1 MASQIS
7 LPPEV
12 LRRAKEA
19 AAADA
24 PAPAADASGMDAAEE
39 QATRADFFEAV
50 EYVNTQALQLSDDA
64 QRKLFGLHCVATN
77 GAPPP
82 NDSPSFRT
90 LYENMPESERAK
102 DAAWRSA
109 HEEHPQ
115 QLSAMRAYVD
125 LVTREVPDFLLMAPE
140 EDASDDQLRKVKNDL
155 SACGINEAD
164 APPPPPARDVFEAA
178 RAGAA
183 SLKAFGGDLS
193 TDVNKVDDYHLTPLI
208 HAVDA
213 EREDSARLLLDAGA
227 DLNQSDDDGSTPLH
241 YAALLGSIPL
251 ATLLADRGADRS
263 LTDGDGNTA
272 GDVARSEGHTAIAE
286 LLATLK

>member
-19 AAADA
+19 AAAEA
-24 PAPAADASGMDAAEE
+24 PAPAADASGLDAAEE

-50 EYVNTQALQLSDDA
+50 EYVNTQAVKLSDDA

-102 DAAWRSA
+102 DAAWRAA

-125 LVTREVPDFLLMAPE
+125 EVAREVPDFLLSAPE
-140 EDASDDQLRKVKNDL
+140 EDASDDQLAKVKNDL
-155 SACGINEAD
+155 SACGINESN

-183 SLKAFGGDLS
+183 SLKAFGDF
-193 TDVNKVDDYHLTPLI
+193 DVNEIDDYHLTPLI

-263 LTDGDGNTA
+263 LKDGDGNTA
-272 GDVARSEGHTAIAE
+272 ADVARSEGYSEIAE
-286 LLATLK
+286 LLATP

>member
-1 MASQIS
+1 
-7 LPPEV
+7 
-12 LRRAKEA
+12 
-19 AAADA
+19 
-24 PAPAADASGMDAAEE
+24 
-39 QATRADFFEAV
+39 
-50 EYVNTQALQLSDDA
+50 
-64 QRKLFGLHCVATN
+64 
-77 GAPPP
+77 
-82 NDSPSFRT
+82 
-90 LYENMPESERAK
+90 MPEPERAK

-125 LVTREVPDFLLMAPE
+125 EVTREVPDFLLMAPE
-140 EDASDDQLRKVKNDL
+140 EDASDDQLAKVKNDL

-164 APPPPPARDVFEAA
+164 APPPPPTRDVFEAA

-183 SLKAFGGDLS
+183 SLKAFGDLS
-193 TDVNKVDDYHLTPLI
+193 TDVNTIDDYHLTPLI

-227 DLNQSDDDGSTPLH
+227 DVNKPDDDGSTPLH

-263 LTDGDGNTA
+263 LKDGDGNTA
-272 GDVARSEGHTAIAE
+272 ADVARSEGHSSLAE
-286 LLATLK
+286 LLT